1 MKFMVSKNGAS
12 YVVLDLKEAIE
23 KYNITVDE
31 LMLALETGNELKTKN
46 GDLLLIDEPIDELPS
61 A

>member
-46 GDLLLIDEPIDELPS
+46 GDLLLIDEPIDELPP